1 MTLPGSYTFT
11 LLLLLLS
18 MLCWGSWAN
27 TFKVA
32 GKWRFEL
39 FYFDF
44 AIGVFVVAIIA
55 AFTFGTL
62 GLDGFSVM
70 DDLQLA
76 GKRQDMFAFAAGCV
90 FNLANMLLMAAIAVA
105 GMAVAFPVGI
115 GLALIIGVAVSYLV
129 NPAGNPVLLAA
140 GCIAILGAIILDA
153 KAFSVYTAYKAQ
165 LAAQAAAAE
174 AEARAADP
182 TASSKPAPRKKK
194 KKSASSGKGIVL
206 ALAGGVLMGLF
217 YPIVE
222 LARQG
227 ENGLGPYTIGLFFS
241 VGVLLSTFV
250 LNLFFM
256 NLPVQGQAIE
266 FSDYFK
272 GTVRQHLLGLVG
284 GGLWYIGAIS
294 NFVAARAEG
303 KALVGPAVSYAMG
316 QGATLVSALWGLLV
330 WKEFAE
336 AESDVRILIGAM
348 LILFVAGLT
357 AVSLAPLYAR

>member
-1 MTLPGSYTFT
+1 MTLPGSYIYT
-11 LLLLLLS
+11 LVLLILS

-44 AIGVFVVAIIA
+44 AIGVFIA
-55 AFTFGTL
+55 ALIASFTFGMF

-76 GKRQDMFAFAAGCV
+76 GKRQDMFAFMAGCV
-90 FNLANMLLMAAIAVA
+90 FNLANMLLMGAIAVS
-105 GMAVAFPVGI
+105 GMAIAFPVGI
-115 GLALIIGVAVSYLV
+115 GLALIIGVIISYLMHPV
-129 NPAGNPVLLAA
+129 GNPFLLGS
-140 GCIAILGAIILDA
+140 GCLAILGAIIVDA
-153 KAFSVYTAYKAQ
+153 RAWNAYSAEKARRTAEV
-165 LAAQAAAAE
+165 AAAA
-174 AEARAADP
+174 AAARPADGD
-182 TASSKPAPRKKK
+182 AKPVAKKK
-194 KKSASSGKGIVL
+194 KNAKLASSGKGIAL

-227 ENGLGPYTIGLFFS
+227 ENGLGPYTTGLIFAL
-241 VGVLLSTFV
+241 GVLVSTFG

-256 NLPVQGQAIE
+256 NMPVQGQPIE
-266 FSDYFK
+266 LSQYFK
-272 GTVRQHLLGLVG
+272 GKTNQHLLGLLG
-284 GGLWYIGAIS
+284 GGLWFTGAIS

-303 KALVGPAVSYAMG
+303 PALVGPAVSYAMG
-316 QGATLVSALWGLLV
+316 QGATLISALWGLLV

-336 AESDVRILIGAM
+336 ANQSVRTLIGIM
-348 LILFVAGLT
+348 LVLFVAGLT
-357 AVSLAPLYAR
+357 AVSLAPVYGR